1 MDVTEEDDSAAWGS
15 SSAAHEG
22 SGSSETTEAASAW
35 NSFCEVE
42 GREAGATGAD
52 GALGLTQ
59 HAGVAQCLLSQSEQQ
74 QLRFALCEVAPRWAS
89 DAKTSC
95 HARRNPSRSTTA
107 ILIWRDL
114 IFSDW
119 SL

>member
-1 MDVTEEDDSAAWGS
+1 MEVTEEDDSAAWGS

-22 SGSSETTEAASAW
+22 SGSCETTEAASAW

-59 HAGVAQCLLSQSEQQ
+59 HAGVAQCLLSQPVQQ
-74 QLRFALCEVAPRWAS
+74 QLFFAPCAVAPVMGD
-89 DAKTSC
+89 DAKTPN
-95 HARRNPSRSTTA
+95 HARRNPSRSTKA
-107 ILIWRDL
+107 ILIGRDVM
-114 IFSDW
+114 FSDW

>member
-1 MDVTEEDDSAAWGS
+1 MEVTEKDANGRTGNW
-15 SSAAHEG
+15 SAAHEG

-59 HAGVAQCLLSQSEQQ
+59 QAGVAQCLLSQPVQQ
-74 QLRFALCEVAPRWAS
+74 QLFFAPCAVVPVAGD
-89 DAKTSC
+89 DAKTPC
-95 HARRNPSRSTTA
+95 HARRNPSRSTNA
-107 ILIWRDL
+107 ILVGRDVM
-114 IFSDW
+114 FSDW